1 MRWNLPNALT
11 FGRIGLAAIFFV
23 LLGLWEPGAT
33 AWLLNSAFVLY
44 IVAGITDVL
53 DGWAARRM
61 HVTSSFGRM
70 TDPVVDKLLVIGSL
84 AMLTGANF
92 RFAEGVTGAWERGL
106 PNWLTGGMASGV
118 QAWMV
123 VAVLARELVVSTVRG
138 YSESRGVAFP
148 ATPVGK
154 VKMFLQSVAICTV
167 IYQIANVP
175 RAPWAVITKLATI
188 WVAVVVTVFSG
199 LVYLNRVRR
208 LLRRDA

>member
-11 FGRIGLAAIFFV
+11 LGRIGLAAIFFV
-23 LLGLWEPGAT
+23 LLGLWEPGAGR
-33 AWLLNSAFVLY
+33 WLLNAAFVLY
-44 IVAGITDVL
+44 IVAGITDIL

-92 RFAEGVTGAWERGL
+92 RFADGVTGAWERGL
-106 PNWLTGGMASGV
+106 SNWLTGGMASGV

-123 VAVLARELVVSTVRG
+123 VAVLARELIVSAARG
-138 YSESRGVAFP
+138 YSESQGVAFP
-148 ATPVGK
+148 ATLVGK
-154 VKMFLQSVAICTV
+154 IKMFLQSVAICTV
-167 IYQIANVP
+167 IYQLANVP
-175 RAPWAVITKLATI
+175 QAPWAVITKLATV
-188 WVAVVVTVFSG
+188 WVAVVVTVLSG

-208 LLRRDA
+208 LLRWDG